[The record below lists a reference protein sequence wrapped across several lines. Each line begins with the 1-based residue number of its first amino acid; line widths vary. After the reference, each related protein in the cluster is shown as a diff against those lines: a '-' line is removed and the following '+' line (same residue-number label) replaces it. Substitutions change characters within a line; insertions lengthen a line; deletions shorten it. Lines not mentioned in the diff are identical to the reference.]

1 MYKYGHGSRCR
12 YHWMITF
19 GHLFQYLDGNLY
31 QSKSCTIALPG
42 KAFVQKRLYKSKFSV
57 SSSDKAQDPT
67 WASSHYA
74 VKGTQA
80 QSIVLYFQIRNRLKW
95 GVLSLNVYSCLT
107 ALSMIWTSQVS
118 VTLDGNV
125 FHRWKEGYFQ
135 CLCSGKRDLQSMLMV
150 SNRSTDKMAERWR
163 WNGF

>member
-1 MYKYGHGSRCR
+1 MHMEVGADITEY
-12 YHWMITF
+12 ITF
-19 GHLFQYLDGNLY
+19 GHFFQYLGGNLN
-31 QSKSCTIALPG
+31 QSKSCTIALPD

-80 QSIVLYFQIRNRLKW
+80 QNIVLYFKIRNRLKR

-107 ALSMIWTSQVS
+107 ALSMI
-118 VTLDGNV
+118 
-125 FHRWKEGYFQ
+125 
-135 CLCSGKRDLQSMLMV
+135 
-150 SNRSTDKMAERWR
+150 
-163 WNGF
+163 

>member
-1 MYKYGHGSRCR
+1 MYKYAHGSRRR
-12 YHWMITF
+12 YHWIITF
-19 GHLFQYLDGNLY
+19 GHFFQYLGGNLN
-31 QSKSCTIALPG
+31 QSKSCTIALPD

-80 QSIVLYFQIRNRLKW
+80 QNIVLYFKIRNGLKR

-107 ALSMIWTSQVS
+107 DLSMIWTSQVS

-125 FHRWKEGYFQ
+125 FHRWITEGRRIFSMSLFWHKGPAVDAD
-135 CLCSGKRDLQSMLMV
+135 CL
-150 SNRSTDKMAERWR
+150 
-163 WNGF
+163 